1 MRISVPNNYSLY
13 FLCLAFGGLAFMAP
27 YASNGTVV
35 LLSVGVLGI
44 IGNLTYGFQF
54 CRKALR
60 TPLGIALA
68 MLLLWLFLSLS
79 WSTVDVAETAR
90 SAVALVI
97 LCLIGLLF
105 IAAIEKLDERQTRIV
120 QTIAI
125 ISVVMMAGLF
135 LLEWLSQ
142 GAIAK
147 ILKGNDGLRI
157 DSVGR
162 GLSILVCTVWPVA
175 CLMLRR
181 FGKVFLVSVFLIL
194 VGATAYPYPNEAMF
208 LSFLIGLFTFVA
220 CLISRRVAISFIFG
234 VFAILVLAGPIVAK
248 AVMEVP
254 EIKNQAIKIL
264 GYRQH
269 RINIWHYVA
278 TLIEERPIVGHGF
291 EASRPFGAEENQFYL
306 ETREQLGHSRFR
318 IRLPLHP
325 HNIPLQI
332 WLELGFIGILFYLGI
347 LFGIIRTIWTWRGPK
362 VWAAALGASTA
373 SFLTVSSLS
382 FGAWQNWWIATAWLT
397 AGAIVL
403 SRRAIKD

>member
-1 MRISVPNNYSLY
+1 M
-13 FLCLAFGGLAFMAP
+13 
-27 YASNGTVV
+27 
-35 LLSVGVLGI
+35 
-44 IGNLTYGFQF
+44 
-54 CRKALR
+54 
-60 TPLGIALA
+60 
-68 MLLLWLFLSLS
+68 
-79 WSTVDVAETAR
+79 AETAR

-254 EIKNQAIKIL
+254 EIKTKPLRFSAI
-264 GYRQH
+264 G
-269 RINIWHYVA
+269 
-278 TLIEERPIVGHGF
+278 
-291 EASRPFGAEENQFYL
+291 S
-306 ETREQLGHSRFR
+306 
-318 IRLPLHP
+318 
-325 HNIPLQI
+325 
-332 WLELGFIGILFYLGI
+332 IGLT
-347 LFGIIRTIWTWRGPK
+347 FGITLQP
-362 VWAAALGASTA
+362 
-373 SFLTVSSLS
+373 
-382 FGAWQNWWIATAWLT
+382 
-397 AGAIVL
+397 
-403 SRRAIKD
+403 